1 MLTKKLPTIY
11 ANIDSQS
18 ARAPREWP
26 RFMTARVA
34 ADYSDTSAWTIRRH
48 IRPCGKRGRSFVY
61 AIEDVENWMRGEA
74 FEPRVA
80 SASPVVVRRS
90 GSPSTT
96 SFVKIREHERSR
108 HREAPTALDVKRNDM
123 AA

>member
-1 MLTKKLPTIY
+1 MLTKNLPTVY
-11 ANIDSQS
+11 ANIDEQN

-34 ADYSDTSAWTIRRH
+34 ADYSDTSPWTIRRH
-48 IRPCGKRGRSFVY
+48 VRPCGKRGRSFVY

-74 FEPRVA
+74 FEPRVT
-80 SASPVVVRRS
+80 SASPLVMRRS

-96 SFVKIREHERSR
+96 SIAKNRELGRSR
-108 HREAPTALDVKRNDM
+108 HRESPTVLDVNRNNM